1 MQGGRMMVPRQLWI
15 FSSGLL
21 LEVKF
26 GNIAYLHVPDVITR
40 WHSALAHLLDRAHVI
55 YIHNILAHLYINF
68 NYRLAVVI
76 DDLTA
81 TQI

>member
-1 MQGGRMMVPRQLWI
+1 MMAPRQLWS
-15 FSSGLL
+15 FSDCLL

-40 WHSALAHLLDRAHVI
+40 WHSAALAHRLDRAHVI
-55 YIHNILAHLYINF
+55 YIHNILAHLYIYF
-68 NYRLAVVI
+68 NYCLAVVI

>member
-1 MQGGRMMVPRQLWI
+1 MMVLRQLWS
-15 FSSGLL
+15 FSGGLL

-26 GNIAYLHVPDVITR
+26 GQTAYLYVPDVITR

-55 YIHNILAHLYINF
+55 NIYNVLAHLYINF
-68 NYRLAVVI
+68 NYCLAVVI

-81 TQI
+81 IPI